1 MAYFYS
7 TTSPLTLLASS
18 KQLEQA
24 QRDVTKYE
32 GKIKEQGKN
41 GLWVGLDERNQYWK
55 AKQCELPEA
64 FEIAPLEEID
74 SRLCSGQLEYT
85 PRYRQASAFAL
96 QDVRFRA
103 HELDVSAQL

>member
-1 MAYFYS
+1 
-7 TTSPLTLLASS
+7 
-18 KQLEQA
+18 
-24 QRDVTKYE
+24 VTKYE

-64 FEIAPLEEID
+64 FEIAPLEKIS
-74 SRLCSGQLEYT
+74 SRPCSGQLEYT
-85 PRYRQASAFAL
+85 PRYGQASTPAI

-103 HELDVSAQL
+103 YELDVRD